1 MTQRSAPIP
10 LIASA
15 AVTVALFL
23 AQVYARET
31 QPPGSSLRVGLTAAL
46 IAAFGVTIWV
56 HVRLSASLDE
66 FNRQVQYFALAIAFP
81 VSLVAAFAIG
91 YLAGEGLLTRFDPRD
106 LPLVM
111 ILAYFISFVVAWR
124 RYQ

>member
-1 MTQRSAPIP
+1 MTQRSVPVP
-10 LIASA
+10 LFASA
-15 AVTVALFL
+15 AVTVALLL
-23 AQVYARET
+23 AQIYARET
-31 QPPGSSLRVGLTAAL
+31 QPPGSSLRLVLTAAL
-46 IAAFGVTIWV
+46 IGAFGVTIWI

-66 FNRQVQYFALAIAFP
+66 FNRQVQYFALAVAFP

-91 YLAGEGLLTRFDPRD
+91 YLAGEGMLSRFDPRD

-111 ILAYFISFVVAWR
+111 ILAYAIGFAMAWR

>member
-1 MTQRSAPIP
+1 MAQRSVPIP
-10 LIASA
+10 LFASA
-15 AVTVALFL
+15 AVTIALFL
-23 AQVYARET
+23 AQVYARES
-31 QPPGSSLRVGLTAAL
+31 QPPGSGLRVGLTVAL
-46 IAAFGVTIWV
+46 IAAFGITIWT

-91 YLAGEGLLTRFDPRD
+91 YLAGEGLMTRFDSRD
-106 LPLVM
+106 LPFVM
-111 ILAYFISFVVAWR
+111 VLAYAISFAVAWR

>member
-1 MTQRSAPIP
+1 MTQRSVPVP
-10 LIASA
+10 LIGSA
-15 AVTVALFL
+15 VVTVALFL

-31 QPPGSSLRVGLTAAL
+31 QPPGSSPRLALTVAL
-46 IAAFGVTIWV
+46 IAAFSVTIWV

-66 FNRQVQYFALAIAFP
+66 FNRQVQYVALAVAFP
-81 VSLVAAFAIG
+81 ISLVAAFAIG
-91 YLAGEGLLTRFDPRD
+91 YLAGEGLMSRFDPRD

-111 ILAYFISFVVAWR
+111 ILAYFISFAVAWR

>member
-1 MTQRSAPIP
+1 MNSRTAPIG
-10 LIASA
+10 LAASA

-23 AQVYARET
+23 AQVFARET
-31 QPPGSSLRVGLTAAL
+31 QPPGSTLRLFLTAAL
-46 IAAFGVTIWV
+46 IAAFGITIWL
-56 HVRLSASLDE
+56 HVRLSASHDE
-66 FNRQVQYFALAIAFP
+66 FNRQLQCFALAIAFP
-81 VSLVAAFAIG
+81 VSLVCAFAIG

-111 ILAYFISFVVAWR
+111 ILAYSVSFAVAWR

>member
-1 MTQRSAPIP
+1 M
-10 LIASA
+10 
-15 AVTVALFL
+15 VTVVLLL
-23 AQVYARET
+23 AQIYARET
-31 QPPGSSLRVGLTAAL
+31 QPPGSTLRLALTAAL
-46 IAAFGVTIWV
+46 IVAFGATIWT

-66 FNRQVQYFALAIAFP
+66 FNRQVQYVALAVAFP

-111 ILAYFISFVVAWR
+111 ILAYFISFAVAWR

>member
-1 MTQRSAPIP
+1 MTQRSVPIP

-15 AVTVALFL
+15 VVTVALL
-23 AQVYARET
+23 VAQIYARET
-31 QPPGSSLRVGLTAAL
+31 QPPGSTLRLALTSAL
-46 IAAFGVTIWV
+46 IAAFGVTIWI

-66 FNRQVQYFALAIAFP
+66 FNRQVQYVALAVAFP

-111 ILAYFISFVVAWR
+111 VLAYFISFAVAWR

>member
-1 MTQRSAPIP
+1 MTQRSVPVP
-10 LIASA
+10 LVASA
-15 AVTVALFL
+15 AITVGLFL
-23 AQVYARET
+23 AQILARET
-31 QPPGSSLRVGLTAAL
+31 QPPGSALRLALTAGL
-46 IAAFGVTIWV
+46 IVAFGITIWT

-66 FNRQVQYFALAIAFP
+66 FNRQVQYLALTIAFP

-91 YLAGEGLLTRFDPRD
+91 YLAGEGVMTRFDPRD

-111 ILAYFISFVVAWR
+111 ILAYGLGFAVAWR